1 MGSSRVAIYTAL
13 VADAVIAAVKFIAAF
28 ISNSSAMLSEAV
40 PSLIDAINEILLLVG
55 IRCSRKPADEKRPF
69 GYGKE
74 LYFWSFIVSL
84 LIFTLGGC
92 ISTYELSVVNG
103 EYFDF

>member
-1 MGSSRVAIYTAL
+1 MASSRFAIYTAL
-13 VADAVIAAVKFIAAF
+13 VADAVIACTKFIAAF

-40 PSLIDAINEILLLVG
+40 HSLIDTINEILLLVG
-55 IRCSRKPADEKRPF
+55 IRYSKKPADENRPF

-84 LIFTLGGC
+84 LIFTLGGVFQH
-92 ISTYELSVVNG
+92 IKE
-103 EYFDF
+103 